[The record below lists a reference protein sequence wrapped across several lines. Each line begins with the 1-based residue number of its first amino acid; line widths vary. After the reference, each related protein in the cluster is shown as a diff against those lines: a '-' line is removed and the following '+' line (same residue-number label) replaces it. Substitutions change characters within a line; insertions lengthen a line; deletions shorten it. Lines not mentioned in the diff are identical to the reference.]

1 MRQFFSFL
9 SLLST
14 VFCLLFPVISF
25 LPSTFSSIRLL
36 TPAPITNVLN
46 VIYPVS
52 TNSQAPFHRVFLLQ
66 ASLSFLPFF
75 LTHSGPQHSKFLWAI
90 WFRVSPLHLPH
101 AYSTQNLREHDA
113 GKQNKN
119 KLLKICSS
127 PVPHKGLGRKF
138 SWYNPNWVLGGVWP
152 NGYCRIKAA
161 NLLILLVFGLTL
173 PWLWRDGSK

>member
-1 MRQFFSFL
+1 MNFLLLYARGKNVGIARILYMVSSTMDFTIQNMNEEENETIFFLPLSFVNSIL
-9 SLLST
+9 SSL
-14 VFCLLFPVISF
+14 PRVISF

-101 AYSTQNLREHDA
+101 AYSTQNLRDA
-113 GKQNKN
+113 GKQNNN
-119 KLLKICSS
+119 KLLKICGS

-138 SWYNPNWVLGGVWP
+138 SW
-152 NGYCRIKAA
+152 
-161 NLLILLVFGLTL
+161 
-173 PWLWRDGSK
+173 